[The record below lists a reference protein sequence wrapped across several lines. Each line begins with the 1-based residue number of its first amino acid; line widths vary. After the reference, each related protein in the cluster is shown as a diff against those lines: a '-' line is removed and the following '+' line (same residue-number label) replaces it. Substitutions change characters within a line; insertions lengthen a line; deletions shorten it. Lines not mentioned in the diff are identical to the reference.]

1 MTTSLAI
8 AGLREQLVPL
18 AASPYVLEGGGMSAL
33 GQKLCSIRKRQRIS
47 RGSGRSPQWIIRH
60 RFTTRAP
67 HSPAGL
73 MPGLG
78 GSPVSG
84 SITAT
89 TFPVFGSILLTG
101 EAPPSEP

>member
-47 RGSGRSPQWIIRH
+47 RGSGRSPQWIIR
-60 RFTTRAP
+60 AI
-67 HSPAGL
+67 GL
-73 MPGLG
+73 QQGLQNVTKKPL
-78 GSPVSG
+78 SHMK
-84 SITAT
+84 SI
-89 TFPVFGSILLTG
+89 
-101 EAPPSEP
+101 